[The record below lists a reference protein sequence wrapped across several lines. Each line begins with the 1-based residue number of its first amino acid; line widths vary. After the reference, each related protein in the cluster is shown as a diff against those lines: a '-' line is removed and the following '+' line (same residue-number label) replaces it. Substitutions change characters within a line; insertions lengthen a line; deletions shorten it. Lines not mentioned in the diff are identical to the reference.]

1 MMYVFFFISSKLSQ
15 FRSTFPTLTEFW
27 QFKTDFE
34 AKLEVSSN
42 IDYAEDIVGVSGFA
56 AVGALFAPEI
66 LNPSFSC
73 FSQLL
78 RSIFQRY
85 LIGGNMWIHH
95 ALHVVA
101 HIFYW
106 IHLGL
111 CTVSV
116 S

>member
-56 AVGALFAPEI
+56 AVGALFAPFI
-66 LNPSFSC
+66 QKS
-73 FSQLL
+73 
-78 RSIFQRY
+78 
-85 LIGGNMWIHH
+85 
-95 ALHVVA
+95 
-101 HIFYW
+101 
-106 IHLGL
+106 
-111 CTVSV
+111 
-116 S
+116 